1 MDLFNITGT
10 DNYKDRN
17 LLCIHGPPLSESLKS
32 DLRLTREK
40 FRIKLT
46 RDENIKLTIKQSS
59 KYDWKQLLQIKES
72 LKVV

>member
-1 MDLFNITGT
+1 MA
-10 DNYKDRN
+10 
-17 LLCIHGPPLSESLKS
+17 PPLSESLKS
-32 DLRLTREK
+32 DLRLTTEK